1 MNKGW
6 LGGFVSSEIK
16 SEDINLKDG
25 GTMKKARFS
34 IACRRKTKDNNSDF
48 IYVTALGK
56 VAEGII
62 NFFEKGKGIIVEYHI
77 QTGSYTDKEGKKI
90 FTEDKLVDSWEFPPV
105 RKADADSQNDN
116 TYTGTQQTT
125 QAVGQPMPQE
135 QETEFM
141 KIPDQAILDSLPF
154 R

>member
-116 TYTGTQQTT
+116 TYTGTQQNT
-125 QAVGQPMPQE
+125 QPVGSSAPDDG
-135 QETEFM
+135 FM
-141 KIPDQAILDSLPF
+141 SVPDGIENDLPF